1 MRWVFAPAFF
11 TRNSPVPTLTGEKD
25 VAMEKKTSDID
36 FKNLVVNAM
45 KEMMRLVDSNGVVL
59 FANQQMV
66 ETFGNKAYETR
77 ALGEPARAIGEMK
90 EYRVGD
96 RIYEM
101 VATKSNDA
109 SGSPVAVLETYRDV
123 TEQRLMQ
130 ADLMNKNEKM
140 EEQMDLAL
148 RVQRALLPAKL
159 PDTFPFS
166 FHFGFEP
173 CEKVGGDL
181 YDVFDMG
188 RGYCAFYIADVS
200 GHGIVAAMLTVFL
213 KQAAR
218 AYLKNEDY
226 SPSRILS
233 YIYEM
238 FNELGLEDDIYITM
252 FFGVLNT
259 NDATITY
266 ANAGHNCAP
275 LLYDGITVRE
285 LSLPSVPICRWF
297 TRPGYKDRKV
307 QMPTGSRLLLYTD
320 GLPDCCAVF
329 RDPENV
335 KNRLFEAPTGEA
347 LIEDFLDA
355 VRGEEEPSGRRDDIA
370 ILLLEREYDY
380 CTGRAQQEG

>member
-1 MRWVFAPAFF
+1 MD
-11 TRNSPVPTLTGEKD
+11 N
-25 VAMEKKTSDID
+25 KTPDID
-36 FKNLVVNAM
+36 FKNLVENAM
-45 KEMMRLVDSNGVVL
+45 KEMMRLVDAKGVVL
-59 FANQQMV
+59 FANQRMI
-66 ETFGNKAYETR
+66 ETFGNSVYKSD
-77 ALGEPARAIGEMK
+77 ALGHPVRELGDMK
-90 EYRVGD
+90 EYLIEDRV
-96 RIYEM
+96 YEM
-101 VATKSNDA
+101 VTTRTNDA
-109 SGSPVAVLETYRDV
+109 SGNPAVLETYRDV

-130 ADLMNKNEKM
+130 ADLMKKSEKVA
-140 EEQMDLAL
+140 EQMDLAL
-148 RVQRALLPAKL
+148 RLQRALLPARL
-159 PDTFPFS
+159 PETFPFS

-188 RGYCAFYIADVS
+188 RGHCAFYIADVS

-238 FNELGLEDDIYITM
+238 FNELELEDDIYITM

-259 NDATITY
+259 NDGTISY

-275 LLYDGITVRE
+275 LLYDGSTVRE

-297 TRPGYKDRKV
+297 SRPGYKDRKAL
-307 QMPTGSRLLLYTD
+307 MPTGSRLLLYTD
-320 GLPDCCAVF
+320 GLPDSCAAF

-335 KNRLFEAPTGEA
+335 KTCLSEAPTGKA
-347 LIEDFLDA
+347 LIEDLINI
-355 VRGEEEPSGRRDDIA
+355 VRREEEPTGRRDDIA
-370 ILLLEREYDY
+370 ILLLEREYDF